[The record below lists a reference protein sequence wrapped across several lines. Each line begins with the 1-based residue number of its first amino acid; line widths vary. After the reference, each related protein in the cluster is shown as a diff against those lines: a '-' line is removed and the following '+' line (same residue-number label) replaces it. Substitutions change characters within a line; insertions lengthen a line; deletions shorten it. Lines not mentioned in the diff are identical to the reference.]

1 MGDFCCKV
9 KSKLKELLIFGWKRI
24 SGDFKNEDWQ
34 PDYLKDNSFE
44 KELNFKLWITKN
56 ARFNASSRCEELNR
70 NSAKIVG
77 WLSAYVV
84 VLSVLQIIDI
94 PEISF
99 PAKHATFGCIAISI
113 LILVYSQMEF
123 SMNYAVKA
131 KEFHRCGLEIS
142 ELYNQQRELKSNLNE
157 GNVFDVSVKNKI
169 LIDIS
174 QKYEAIL
181 NKYENHSPIDYE
193 IAQIGKYK
201 YFKMSIRKIAWIKLK
216 YFLNVNFQY
225 YIWVYGTPIFYILLK
240 KYSGL

>member
-1 MGDFCCKV
+1 MN
-9 KSKLKELLIFGWKRI
+9 KLKELLIFFWKRI
-24 SGDFKNEDWQ
+24 TGDFKNEDWQ

-70 NSAKIVG
+70 NSARIVG

-84 VLSVLQIIDI
+84 ILSVLQVIDI
-94 PEISF
+94 PIFLF
-99 PAKHATFGCIAISI
+99 PQKIMSFGCIAISI
-113 LILVYSQMEF
+113 MVLVYSQMEF

-142 ELYNQQRELKSNLNE
+142 ELYNQLRELKSKLNE
-157 GNVFDVSVKNKI
+157 GDKIDDSNKNQI
-169 LIDIS
+169 LNEIS
-174 QKYEAIL
+174 EKYESIL

-201 YFKMSIRKIAWIKLK
+201 YFKMSLRKIVWIRLK
-216 YFLNVNFQY
+216 YFFNVNFQY
-225 YIWVYGTPIFYILLK
+225 YFWVYGTPILYFLLK
-240 KYSGL
+240 YYRVLED

>member
-1 MGDFCCKV
+1 MVEFLKKIGN
-9 KSKLKELLIFGWKRI
+9 KLLELIIYSWKRI

-56 ARFNASSRCEELNR
+56 ARFNASSRCEELNK

-77 WLSAYVV
+77 WLSAYAV

-94 PEISF
+94 PEFSF
-99 PAKHATFGCIAISI
+99 PQKHTTFVCITISI
-113 LILVYSQMEF
+113 LVLVYSQMEF

-142 ELYNQQRELKSNLNE
+142 ELYNQLRELKSKLKE
-157 GNVFDVSVKNKI
+157 ESPF
-169 LIDIS
+169 DIS
-174 QKYEAIL
+174 DKDKTLKEISIKYEAIL
-181 NKYENHSPIDYE
+181 NKYENHTPIDYE

-201 YFKMSIRKIAWIKLK
+201 YFKMSIRKIAWIRLK
-216 YFLNVNFQY
+216 YFLKVNFQY
-225 YIWVYGTPIFYILLK
+225 YLWVYGTPIAYVLLK
-240 KYSGL
+240 IYIE

>member
-1 MGDFCCKV
+1 MKEFFCKA
-9 KSKLKELLIFGWKRI
+9 KNKIIELLIYLWRRM

-34 PDYLKDNSFE
+34 SDYLKDNSFE

-99 PAKHATFGCIAISI
+99 PTKYTTFGCVTISI
-113 LILVYSQMEF
+113 LVLVYSQMEF

-142 ELYNQQRELKSNLNE
+142 ELYNQLRDLKSKSKE
-157 GNVFDVSVKNKI
+157 CDQSVASEKNNI
-169 LIDIS
+169 LKEIS
-174 QKYEAIL
+174 DKYESIL

-193 IAQIGKYK
+193 IAQIRKYK
-201 YFKMSIRKIAWIKLK
+201 YFKMSIRKIVWVRLK
-216 YFLNVNFQY
+216 YFFHVNFQY
-225 YIWVYGTPIFYILLK
+225 YIWVYGTPVFYILLK
-240 KYSGL
+240 RYSGL